1 MATDLLSQLK
11 EIIAATEKAK
21 SLGQDWKS
29 VLDKGFRDLTS
40 SANELDNGMA
50 RISRTMEGFSKLSI
64 ENSNSM
70 SGMAEALKGGAG
82 AIRNFAD
89 SFKGVPLLGGLLTP
103 LMSSITA
110 TTDIFSSAVSVAENM
125 AKSYDGLDKG
135 TRDLTKTQWSYAANL
150 GLTFDQAVKNKDAF
164 IDLIKANS
172 DLADSGK
179 YLDSDS
185 FKSGLANLQKAGISM
200 GDLAKASDVASGGLN
215 NMQAMTLQAASMG
228 MNIDT
233 YTSKMAN
240 MVRKSGISIED
251 SMKLM
256 ASAQTIASETG
267 LRVDDVT
274 QSLESAVSGFQKMGA
289 TMDFGRPV
297 LKGFADSVKEVGLG
311 IEQAGDLASEF
322 SKSLLGIVNNPA
334 LAYITAMKGGFAGG
348 MGGPGGVLNPSIQMQ
363 ALMLDQEPGA
373 QAELAKN
380 LSVGMREMLAS
391 QTGGEIITL
400 KEAAAGDAGTQ
411 SRFYTQQQM
420 LGSFYGISDTT
431 TQSRVLEY
439 LEDLE
444 NATAEGDQEQIEK
457 INQQIAEATKGNDK
471 VFDIQQKI
479 SASLDKSVILLQQ
492 QIALQKATFIKEG
505 GEGKIL
511 DYIDSFTKK
520 AEALIGKGGDVK
532 AEMKAASDQLAIDIE
547 GKVRDAAEGMGGSA
561 VPQPAQQAGQANAQ
575 VGTTTVP
582 NQQTIPSGGGTT
594 INLSVDPGLGAANVT
609 ASVVG
614 AAPGSVR
621 FNGPI
626 RY

>member
-1 MATDLLSQLK
+1 
-11 EIIAATEKAK
+11 
-21 SLGQDWKS
+21 
-29 VLDKGFRDLTS
+29 
-40 SANELDNGMA
+40 
-50 RISRTMEGFSKLSI
+50 ME
-64 ENSNSM
+64 
-70 SGMAEALKGGAG
+70 
-82 AIRNFAD
+82 
-89 SFKGVPLLGGLLTP
+89 
-103 LMSSITA
+103 
-110 TTDIFSSAVSVAENM
+110 
-125 AKSYDGLDKG
+125 
-135 TRDLTKTQWSYAANL
+135 
-150 GLTFDQAVKNKDAF
+150 
-164 IDLIKANS
+164 
-172 DLADSGK
+172 
-179 YLDSDS
+179 
-185 FKSGLANLQKAGISM
+185 
-200 GDLAKASDVASGGLN
+200 DLAKASGVASGGIN
-215 NMQAMTLQAASMG
+215 NMQAMTMQATAMG
-228 MNIDT
+228 MGIET

-240 MVRKSGISIED
+240 MVRKSGLSIED

-348 MGGPGGVLNPSIQMQ
+348 MGGGAGGVLNPSIQMQ

-380 LSVGMREMLAS
+380 LSVGMREMLTS

-420 LGSFYGISDTT
+420 LGSVYGISDTT

-505 GEGKIL
+505 GEEKIL
-511 DYIDSFTKK
+511 GYIEGFTKK
-520 AEALIGKGGDVK
+520 AEALIGKGGDVS
-532 AEMKAASDQLAIDIE
+532 AEMAKASDQLALEIE
-547 GKVRDAAEGMGGSA
+547 GKVRSAAEGPGSST
-561 VPQPAQQAGQANAQ
+561 VPQSVQQGSGISTSQ
-575 VGTTTVP
+575 VP
-582 NQQTIPSGGGTT
+582 NQQTIPNTGNSTT
-594 INLSVDPGLGAANVT
+594 VNVTVEPGLGNAQVS

-621 FNGPI
+621 FNGPVT
-626 RY
+626 Y